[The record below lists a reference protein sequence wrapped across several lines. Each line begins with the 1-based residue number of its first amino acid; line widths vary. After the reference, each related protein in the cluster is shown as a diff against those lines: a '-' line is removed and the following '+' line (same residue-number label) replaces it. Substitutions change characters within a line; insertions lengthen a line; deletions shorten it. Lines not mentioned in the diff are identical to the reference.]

1 MRKEFGFYEEVKE
14 DERLQWQLV
23 HKFNTV
29 NN

>member
-14 DERLQWQLV
+14 DTKLQWQLV